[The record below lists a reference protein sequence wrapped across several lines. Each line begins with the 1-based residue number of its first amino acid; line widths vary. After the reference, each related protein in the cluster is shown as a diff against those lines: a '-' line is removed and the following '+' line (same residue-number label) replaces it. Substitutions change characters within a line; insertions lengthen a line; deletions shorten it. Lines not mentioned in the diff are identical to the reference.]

1 MKILVVSEDPR
12 MLDWVRTSVGSDAE
26 YLFAANGLD
35 ALRLAVADRP
45 DIVIADETTEP
56 FGAFGLSREL
66 KMLADPPRV
75 IVILD
80 RAQDRWLAKW
90 SGADRWFVRPV
101 DPFELAEGVRAPDG
115 DLVGGKA

>member
-12 MLDWVRTSVGSDAE
+12 VLDWVRASVGSDAE
-26 YLFAANGLD
+26 YLFAGNGLD
-35 ALRLAVADRP
+35 ALRIARAERP
-45 DIVIADETTEP
+45 GIVIADETTEP

-66 KMLADPPRV
+66 KMLADAPRV

-80 RAQDRWLAKW
+80 RAQDNWLAKW

-101 DPFELAEGVRAPDG
+101 DPFELADAARGPATPRTEVAS
-115 DLVGGKA
+115 

>member
-1 MKILVVSEDPR
+1 MRILVVSEDR
-12 MLDWVRTSVGSDAE
+12 HILDWARTSVGSDAE

-35 ALRLAVADRP
+35 ALRLAGADRP

-66 KMLADPPRV
+66 KMLTDPPRV

-80 RAQDRWLAKW
+80 RAQDKWLAKW
-90 SGADRWFVRPV
+90 SGADGWFVRPV
-101 DPFELAEGVRAPDG
+101 DPFELAGAVRAPASPQIG
-115 DLVGGKA
+115 ATT